1 MSDKM
6 DVDCGDPLTTLI
18 TLREEIEP
26 TDDAELIGAFYKL
39 EDLYERKLWYQLSEL
54 LENDVYKN
62 KHSEVI
68 RLRLF
73 ENFIMSFGD
82 KLNQL
87 KLVQFLLLSMDQCT
101 PEDSLENLKMLRQK
115 ITDYGL
121 KESKKVVEEDINDN
135 QVIQALI
142 FVEVETAR
150 VKLEMGNIDEA
161 TAMMDECQ
169 KKIDRLTSSVDNR
182 VNASYYRTNAK
193 VMQINGD
200 YSSYY
205 YSSLLFLACI
215 ENIDE
220 LEEKEDIVRKICI
233 SGLLGD
239 RIYNFGEIITHEIFK
254 YLKDEWLK
262 KLVIA
267 LNSGDLD
274 VFEQIV
280 SSGEIQKIPEL
291 SSHIEFLKQKVC
303 IMALIEIVFNKPTNN
318 KTVKYSEIL
327 KNIPALK
334 DADDVER
341 MVMKCLSLGLI
352 KGHINE
358 VSSEVE
364 INWIQPH
371 TMTMDQ
377 IGHMK
382 SKMSFWSDRVK
393 ELGSYMS
400 NAGKGLWV

>member
-1 MSDKM
+1 MLKYHIEQFRYIEHRYSKMSDKM

-39 EDLYERKLWYQLSEL
+39 EDLYERKLCEL

-161 TAMMDECQ
+161 TAMMDE
-169 KKIDRLTSSVDNR
+169 S
-182 VNASYYRTNAK
+182 
-193 VMQINGD
+193 
-200 YSSYY
+200 
-205 YSSLLFLACI
+205 
-215 ENIDE
+215 
-220 LEEKEDIVRKICI
+220 
-233 SGLLGD
+233 
-239 RIYNFGEIITHEIFK
+239 ITE
-254 YLKDEWLK
+254 
-262 KLVIA
+262 
-267 LNSGDLD
+267 
-274 VFEQIV
+274 
-280 SSGEIQKIPEL
+280 
-291 SSHIEFLKQKVC
+291 
-303 IMALIEIVFNKPTNN
+303 
-318 KTVKYSEIL
+318 
-327 KNIPALK
+327 
-334 DADDVER
+334 
-341 MVMKCLSLGLI
+341 
-352 KGHINE
+352 
-358 VSSEVE
+358 
-364 INWIQPH
+364 
-371 TMTMDQ
+371 
-377 IGHMK
+377 
-382 SKMSFWSDRVK
+382 
-393 ELGSYMS
+393 
-400 NAGKGLWV
+400 